1 MTEHI
6 TQLRIIHQIRDC
18 TGPWGTLLLL
28 AAELHQEYCFHIDK
42 FVWRLCVSYH
52 QLNSVTRSF
61 EFPIPR
67 CSDSI
72 KYLGYLFR
80 SLFFI
85 SLDARSDIIKF
96 KYGHVIRKSQFSL
109 LLTVNINALLL
120 YLLGRKMILFLHR
133 HDEGS
138 LK

>member
-72 KYLGYLFR
+72 KYLGYSFR

-85 SLDARSDIIKF
+85 SLDARSDYHQIRVRTCDQEKLAF
-96 KYGHVIRKSQFSL
+96 FTPDGKHKCFVVIPFRS
-109 LLTVNINALLL
+109 
-120 YLLGRKMILFLHR
+120 KMLLFLHC